1 MPAIDRNNE
10 KFLCIE
16 GLPITNL
23 SAEFGTPLYVYSA
36 RGISED
42 YRKFQ
47 KAVSPLGGKIN
58 FAVKA
63 NSVIGVL
70 ALIKNLGG
78 GADIVSIGEMER
90 AQAAGISP
98 SEMVFSGVGKTAH
111 EIHRALK
118 AGIGQINAESAAEV
132 DSISNI
138 AKSIG
143 MVASVALRINVDV
156 DPKTHKKISTGKRE
170 TKFGIST
177 YDDEAKELY
186 LRLSSDPNIKP
197 AGLAVHIGSQICDL
211 LPFEHAYTELRDFAQ
226 YLRSIN
232 LKVPTL
238 DLGGGLGV
246 DYHNLTSTDFTAYG
260 NLVAKLFVG
269 QGFSISFEP
278 GRSLVAN
285 NGLLLTKVIFVKQ
298 GHNKRFVIVDAGMN
312 DLIRPTLYDAHHQIV
327 TAFPPEPPMENVDI
341 VGPIC
346 ETGDYLGLNRKM
358 PKLHIGDELAVLST
372 GAYGAV
378 MGSNYNSRPLAA
390 EVMVYNGRGYL
401 LRAST
406 PISDMIA
413 SETIPDFD

>member
-226 YLRSIN
+226 YLRSIS

-246 DYHNLTSTDFTAYG
+246 DYRT
-260 NLVAKLFVG
+260 
-269 QGFSISFEP
+269 
-278 GRSLVAN
+278 
-285 NGLLLTKVIFVKQ
+285 
-298 GHNKRFVIVDAGMN
+298 
-312 DLIRPTLYDAHHQIV
+312 
-327 TAFPPEPPMENVDI
+327 
-341 VGPIC
+341 
-346 ETGDYLGLNRKM
+346 
-358 PKLHIGDELAVLST
+358 
-372 GAYGAV
+372 
-378 MGSNYNSRPLAA
+378 
-390 EVMVYNGRGYL
+390 
-401 LRAST
+401 
-406 PISDMIA
+406 
-413 SETIPDFD
+413 